1 MEPARAP
8 QTWSSRLVFL
18 LATVGA
24 AVGLGN
30 IWKFPYT
37 AGVSGGGAFVLI
49 YLLAIVSVAVPVV
62 MAELMIGRRGRA
74 SPVTAFQ
81 RQAEEAAASAAWRFV
96 GWLNIS
102 AVFLILSFYSVV
114 AGWAVS
120 YVPRLAS
127 GRLAG
132 ATSRQ
137 VVEEWEA
144 LLRDPGEMAIAHAL
158 FMGVTVAIVSQGLHA
173 GIERAVR
180 LLMPM
185 LFAMLL
191 VLVGYAALEG
201 DLEAAARFLFA
212 VDFSQVDASVVLAA
226 IGQAFFSVGVAMGLM
241 MVYGAYMRPGE
252 PILTSSLVVVGADTL
267 VALVAG
273 LAVFPLVFAHGLD
286 PAEGPGLV
294 FVSLPVA
301 FTRMPAGSLFGAM
314 FFLLL
319 VVAALTSSIAI
330 LETVISRA
338 VERAG
343 ARRARVTLIAGLC
356 AWLLGM
362 ATVFSFNYWKD
373 VHLLAGFERFSEG
386 TVFDLID
393 FVASNL
399 MLPLGA
405 TLIAWFAGRVMPR
418 SVTASELA
426 LPDGW
431 RLRTWRFLIRWVAPA
446 SIGAVLVANLI

>member
-1 MEPARAP
+1 
-8 QTWSSRLVFL
+8 
-18 LATVGA
+18 
-24 AVGLGN
+24 
-30 IWKFPYT
+30 
-37 AGVSGGGAFVLI
+37 
-49 YLLAIVSVAVPVV
+49 
-62 MAELMIGRRGRA
+62 
-74 SPVTAFQ
+74 
-81 RQAEEAAASAAWRFV
+81 
-96 GWLNIS
+96 
-102 AVFLILSFYSVV
+102 
-114 AGWAVS
+114 
-120 YVPRLAS
+120 
-127 GRLAG
+127 
-132 ATSRQ
+132 
-137 VVEEWEA
+137 
-144 LLRDPGEMAIAHAL
+144 
-158 FMGVTVAIVSQGLHA
+158 
-173 GIERAVR
+173 
-180 LLMPM
+180 
-185 LFAMLL
+185 
-191 VLVGYAALEG
+191 
-201 DLEAAARFLFA
+201 
-212 VDFSQVDASVVLAA
+212 
-226 IGQAFFSVGVAMGLM
+226 
-241 MVYGAYMRPGE
+241 
-252 PILTSSLVVVGADTL
+252 
-267 VALVAG
+267 
-273 LAVFPLVFAHGLD
+273 
-286 PAEGPGLV
+286 
-294 FVSLPVA
+294 
-301 FTRMPAGSLFGAM
+301 MPAGSLFGAM

-446 SIGAVLVANLI
+446 SIGAVLVANLV